1 MTTFTSGAVIALTL
15 DQDDRLTFV
24 GSGSCTV
31 TPTYGSSWVIRLD
44 APGTVI
50 GPFRQNVSLSITTT
64 RDGSYTTDN
73 YGDQPTYV
81 TASTNSVT
89 GGIDYFSA
97 GLIRVKPGSADLAT
111 FDLFGDSI
119 SEYCSNKTT
128 ISSLTQS
135 NGVATAAATAHG
147 LVDGAIGHIVGASDD
162 PYNGPKTVS
171 VISANSFSYSVS
183 AAASASATG
192 AGVLKPFRRTDTNWF
207 DYANVRLG
215 GRLQLIRNYGQGGK
229 MAADMVNRVTDLED
243 STASNVIVELGRNDI
258 TNGQSVAQIV
268 SNLTTIISAFLSYG
282 KKVWVCTIPP
292 VEVSHAGYSVSNAN
306 RENQVNA
313 WIRRFVLGAGTANIV
328 LVDAAKY
335 LVDPTSTGGAAR
347 TAYLNATDHVHPTPL
362 GARLGWGEALYQAAV
377 SMFPAWNT
385 LSSSVLDAHTLNRQ
399 TLTSLTQVN
408 GVATATLASHKY
420 LAGEYVH
427 IYGATPSDYN
437 GLKQL
442 LPGPA
447 SGTFTFSINP
457 AATSPATGTLFV
469 TASDSLID
477 NPTMQGTGGNTTGT
491 VGVVTLTNPVPDNV
505 TVKTSNAAVT
515 STVTVV
521 ARTDGIGND
530 LIATTATTGAATG
543 NIQIKNSST
552 LNNRVTMGETIYAE
566 CGLNVSGMSS
576 VLAVSFSL
584 QATIDGVVHICEP
597 FSNGGLATAYFSQT
611 DTGDLVVRTPDFT
624 LPVGTSMTVLD
635 WVLQTSFTN
644 AAGGATIKI
653 GRVTVRHKLPYM
665 TW

>member
-447 SGTFTFSINP
+447 SGTFT
-457 AATSPATGTLFV
+457 
-469 TASDSLID
+469 
-477 NPTMQGTGGNTTGT
+477 
-491 VGVVTLTNPVPDNV
+491 
-505 TVKTSNAAVT
+505 
-515 STVTVV
+515 
-521 ARTDGIGND
+521 
-530 LIATTATTGAATG
+530 
-543 NIQIKNSST
+543 
-552 LNNRVTMGETIYAE
+552 
-566 CGLNVSGMSS
+566 
-576 VLAVSFSL
+576 
-584 QATIDGVVHICEP
+584 
-597 FSNGGLATAYFSQT
+597 
-611 DTGDLVVRTPDFT
+611 
-624 LPVGTSMTVLD
+624 
-635 WVLQTSFTN
+635 
-644 AAGGATIKI
+644 
-653 GRVTVRHKLPYM
+653 
-665 TW
+665 